1 MLKRKTL
8 MGLRKK
14 AKTQRRLRSQSLR
27 SNLESSK
34 WNASSS
40 VSSSVLSN
48 VSSKDRCVG
57 DCLILV
63 TQSLTN
69 LMWVVTRDISSL
81 ASMKMDDP
89 ESCSSPWPRKDPQ
102 SAVLWTRWELRSA
115 LRCNTVFQSKV
126 LSRNSLISDSNRWE
140 SPRIPTFHSQRVWS
154 ITSSVGSACNLFR
167 VTATQMRQS
176 VFQQADIPTMDSR
189 RWTSDIWIIP

>member
-14 AKTQRRLRSQSLR
+14 AKTQRRPRSQSLR

-34 WNASSS
+34 LNASSS
-40 VSSSVLSN
+40 VSSN
-48 VSSKDRCVG
+48 VSSKDRCAG

-89 ESCSSPWPRKDPQ
+89 ESCSSPWPKKDPQ

-140 SPRIPTFHSQRVWS
+140 SPRIPTFHSQRAWS
-154 ITSSVGSACNLFR
+154 ITSSVGSACSLFR
-167 VTATQMRQS
+167 ATATRMRQS
-176 VFQQADIPTMDSR
+176 VFQQADIPMMASR
-189 RWTSDIWIIP
+189 QWTSDIWIIP